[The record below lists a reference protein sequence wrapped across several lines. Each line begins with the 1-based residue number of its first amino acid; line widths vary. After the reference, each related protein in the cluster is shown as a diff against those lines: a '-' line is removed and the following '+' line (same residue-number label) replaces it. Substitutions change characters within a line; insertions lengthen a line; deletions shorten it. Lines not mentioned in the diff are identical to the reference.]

1 METLLRL
8 RRFIEP
14 PAPKREKCELCGAPI
29 ESSHSH
35 IVDTGQRRLL
45 CACRPCYL
53 LFTQRGAAQGKL
65 RSVSER
71 YVRLNKVEAG
81 EIPVGVA
88 FFIRDSETNRV
99 KAFYPSPAGATESNV
114 SSEAWEEMTAG
125 NPELATLE
133 ADIEA
138 LLVSKK
144 ESWIVPVDA
153 CYELTGRI
161 KRTWRG
167 FDGGQDAWREIDGFF
182 ASLAENESRC
192 A

>member
-1 METLLRL
+1 
-8 RRFIEP
+8 
-14 PAPKREKCELCGAPI
+14 
-29 ESSHSH
+29 
-35 IVDTGQRRLL
+35 
-45 CACRPCYL
+45 
-53 LFTQRGAAQGKL
+53 
-65 RSVSER
+65 
-71 YVRLNKVEAG
+71 
-81 EIPVGVA
+81 
-88 FFIRDSETNRV
+88 
-99 KAFYPSPAGATESNV
+99 
-114 SSEAWEEMTAG
+114 MTAG